1 MRSSQIV
8 VSRVMAKKSLSS
20 RRMPFVY
27 LLFVQIDHQEI
38 EERGARL
45 FFKIMHSGVLGRIFC
60 TLKTISKNLF

>member
-1 MRSSQIV
+1 
-8 VSRVMAKKSLSS
+8 MAKKSLSS

-45 FFKIMHSGVLGRIFC
+45 FFKIIHSGHVA
-60 TLKTISKNLF
+60 KQE

>member
-27 LLFVQIDHQEI
+27 LLFVKIDHQEI

-45 FFKIMHSGVLGRIFC
+45 FFKIMRSGHVA
-60 TLKTISKNLF
+60 KQE

>member
-45 FFKIMHSGVLGRIFC
+45 FFKIMHSGHVV
-60 TLKTISKNLF
+60 KQE